1 MTKSSP
7 VPFTAQGRARKVLP
21 RRKGFRHSLRT
32 LNPMKQP
39 KLDLLTILALVTGS
53 LGHACPLRAD
63 EASLKEALVLHASF
77 DRGFDADYSRG
88 DAACYLKT
96 SSGLVPCVE
105 NEELKLVP
113 GGGRHGWAIR
123 FVKKGATRPTFRGEG
138 MLGYNG
144 KDWSATVSL
153 WLKLTPDED
162 LEPGYCDPIQIV
174 GDDTKKGFIFLEW
187 SKDHSP
193 RYFRYA
199 IRPRIE
205 LWDPEGLGWE
215 VVPEAKRPM
224 VQLKSAPFSRDRWTH
239 AVFTLDRI
247 NAGKDVNAGSLYLDG
262 RKQGEIKGF
271 DLTFGWD
278 PKAVMLVLGAAYVGQ
293 IDDLAVFDRALGDDE
308 VKTLHGLPSGA
319 GELLP

>member
-1 MTKSSP
+1 
-7 VPFTAQGRARKVLP
+7 
-21 RRKGFRHSLRT
+21 
-32 LNPMKQP
+32 MKQH
-39 KLDLLTILALVTGS
+39 LLTLLLPAAVLIPS
-53 LGHACPLRAD
+53 LHADIVPPRPEDQLRA
-63 EASLKEALVLHASF
+63 SLALHASF
-77 DRGFDADYSRG
+77 DKGFDADFSRG
-88 DAACYLKT
+88 DKACFLKT
-96 SSGLVPCVE
+96 AAGLVPCVE
-105 NEELKLVP
+105 SEELKLVP
-113 GGGRHGWAIR
+113 EGGRHGGAIH
-123 FVKKGATRPTFRGEG
+123 FPKKGATRPTYRGEG
-138 MLGYNG
+138 MLGYNA
-144 KDWSATVSL
+144 KDWNTTVSL

-215 VVPEAKRPM
+215 VVPEPKRPM
-224 VQLKSAPFSRDRWTH
+224 VQLKTAPFSRDRWTH

-262 RKQGEIKGF
+262 KKQGEIKGF

-278 PKAVMLVLGAAYVGQ
+278 PAAVMLVLGAAYVGQ
-293 IDDLAVFDRALGDDE
+293 IDDLAVFDRVLSDQE
-308 VKTLHGLPSGA
+308 VTLLHGLKKGVA
-319 GELLP
+319 ELRP

>member
-1 MTKSSP
+1 MTPARLSP
-7 VPFTAQGRARKVLP
+7 LLVLACFASQAYADIVPP
-21 RRKGFRHSLRT
+21 R
-32 LNPMKQP
+32 PE
-39 KLDLLTILALVTGS
+39 DY
-53 LGHACPLRAD
+53 LRA
-63 EASLKEALVLHASF
+63 SLVLHASF
-77 DRGFDADYSRG
+77 DKGFDADFSKG
-88 DAACYLKT
+88 DKACYLKT
-96 SSGLVPCVE
+96 QAGLVPCAE
-105 NEELKLVP
+105 SEEVKLAP
-113 GGGRHGWAIR
+113 EGGRFGGALH
-123 FVKKGATRPTFRGEG
+123 FPKKGTTRPSYLGDG
-138 MLGYNG
+138 MLGYNA
-144 KDWSATVSL
+144 KEWSTTVSL

-199 IRPRIE
+199 IRPKIE

-224 VQLKSAPFSRDRWTH
+224 VQLKTAPFSRDRWTH

-247 NAGKDVNAGSLYLDG
+247 NAGKEVNGGTLYLDG
-262 RKQGEIKGF
+262 KKQGEIKGF

-293 IDDLAVFDRALGDDE
+293 IDDLAVFDRALGEQE
-308 VKTLHGLPSGA
+308 VKALHALKNGVADLRP
-319 GELLP
+319 

>member
-1 MTKSSP
+1 MKNAILTSAFLASVFSS
-7 VPFTAQGRARKVLP
+7 
-21 RRKGFRHSLRT
+21 S
-32 LNPMKQP
+32 
-39 KLDLLTILALVTGS
+39 
-53 LGHACPLRAD
+53 LRAD
-63 EASLKEALVLHASF
+63 IVPPRPEDWLRASLALNASF
-77 DRGFDADYSRG
+77 DHGFDADFSRG
-88 DAACYLKT
+88 DKACYLKA
-96 SSGLVPCVE
+96 SAGLVPCVE
-105 NEELKLVP
+105 SEELKLVP
-113 GGGRHGWAIR
+113 EGGRHGGAVH
-123 FVKKGATRPTFRGEG
+123 FPKKGTTRPTFRGEG
-138 MLGYNG
+138 VLGYND
-144 KDWSATVSL
+144 KEWSTSVSL

-215 VVPEAKRPM
+215 VVPEPRRPM
-224 VQLKSAPFSRDRWTH
+224 VQLKTAPFSRDRWTH

-262 RKQGEIKGF
+262 KKQGEIKGF

-278 PKAVMLVLGAAYVGQ
+278 PAAVMLVLGAAYVGQ
-293 IDDLAVFDRALGDDE
+293 IDDLAVFDRVISDQE
-308 VKTLHGLPSGA
+308 VKALYGLEKGVADLRP
-319 GELLP
+319 